1 MHFVSRSS
9 STRPHASPQLGRRAF
24 VQLLG
29 AAGAVSLAGC
39 AGPGSEDPGR
49 RTTAASLDADA
60 SGKVVFSHWRAEDQP
75 VFDELL
81 SRFAETYPDIDVTQ
95 DIAPSADYQA
105 SALQRLRNG
114 DSGDA
119 FSTFRGAQ
127 FNAFADAGVYSDL
140 GDLDLVG
147 SYPDELAAIGQADG
161 KQLAVPYQVVFLD
174 PVVNLDLLERAGV
187 SEVPTDWDGYLAML
201 DALRSTDAVP
211 FGWPGGD
218 TGNLGQLV
226 NTMVMNNAPSD
237 DMFTQV
243 GAGEL
248 KLTDD
253 WFVTTLRQYAELAP
267 YMQEGVRGTLHDTLL
282 QRFAQGE
289 VAILASGSYAIA
301 PARAAGAEFPID
313 LAPPVTV
320 AAGEARYAGVH
331 NATFLLG
338 VNAASENQDAAVAWV
353 DFLSRPE
360 NAAIYANGTAQ
371 HVGVEG
377 VTYENADLKR
387 LERWLSA
394 DTLLAP
400 RFQLLDLDVQA
411 AVDQSTVAVVGG
423 TSPEQAAE
431 EAQAIVDQQI
441 G

>member
-1 MHFVSRSS
+1 MTSIRRRHF
-9 STRPHASPQLGRRAF
+9 L
-24 VQLLG
+24 QLLG
-29 AAGAVSLAGC
+29 AAGAASLAGC
-39 AGPGSEDPGR
+39 AGPGSQESGR
-49 RTTAASLDADA
+49 QTTAAALSSDA
-60 SGKVVFSHWRAEDQP
+60 SGSMIFSHWRAEDQQ
-75 VFDELL
+75 VFDDLL
-81 SRFAETYPDIDVTQ
+81 TTFAKTYPDISVTQ

-105 SALQRLRNG
+105 SALQRLRSG
-114 DSGDA
+114 DTGDA
-119 FSTFRGAQ
+119 FPTFRGAQ
-127 FNAFADAGVYSDL
+127 FNAFADAGVYADL

-147 SYPDELAAIGQADG
+147 NYPDELAAIGRADDI
-161 KQLAVPYQVVFLD
+161 QLAVPYQVVFLD
-174 PVVNLDLLERAGV
+174 PVVNLDLLDKAGV

-201 DALRSTDAVP
+201 DALKGTGVVP

-253 WFVTTLRQYAELAP
+253 WFLKTLGQYAELAP
-267 YMQEGVRGTLHDTLL
+267 YMQEGVTGTLHDTLL
-282 QRFAQGE
+282 QRFAKGD
-289 VAILASGSYAIA
+289 VAIIASGSYAIA
-301 PARAAGAEFPID
+301 PARAAGAKFPVD

-320 AAGEARYAGVH
+320 AADEARYVGVH

-338 VNAASENQDAAVAWV
+338 VNSASENQDAAVAWV
-353 DFLSRPE
+353 DFLSQPE
-360 NAAIYANGTAQ
+360 NASVYADATAQ

-377 VTYENADLKR
+377 VTYGNADLKQ
-387 LERWLSA
+387 LERWLTA

-411 AVDQSTVAVVGG
+411 AVDQSTVAVVRG